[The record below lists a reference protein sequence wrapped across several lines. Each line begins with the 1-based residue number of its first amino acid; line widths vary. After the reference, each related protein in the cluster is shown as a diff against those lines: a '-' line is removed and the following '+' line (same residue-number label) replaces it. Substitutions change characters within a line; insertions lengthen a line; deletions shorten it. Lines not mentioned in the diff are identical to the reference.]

1 LTNPTTTPAFT
12 VADSERLAWE
22 LFSVKARGNPL
33 PSERDQNFALATSDG
48 QKFVLK
54 IAKSDEDRAVLE
66 LQNAVLKHLATH
78 APGLATPRLVPSRS
92 GQDIATVTDA
102 HARTYFVRLI
112 TWLEGALWV
121 DVAPHSP
128 ALLVSLGATV
138 AELDRAL
145 QGFAHPAMHR
155 ELYWDLKRA
164 NLALEHLALLPP
176 LQQTL
181 VRRFIAPW
189 WEIQWGV
196 LRHGLIHGDA
206 NDRNILVR
214 DNQVTGLIDFGDIV
228 YTAVVCDPA
237 IAMAYA
243 MLDCPDPLAAGAA
256 VLRGYHAR
264 FPLRVEEIQVIYALV
279 TARLC
284 TSLCYA
290 AYNARAKAG
299 DDYQQVT
306 AGPAGR
312 LFQQLAGLPPETPLR
327 VFREVCRSAAP

>member
-1 LTNPTTTPAFT
+1 MRAT
-12 VADSERLAWE
+12 
-22 LFSVKARGNPL
+22 GNPL
-33 PSERDQNFALATSDG
+33 PSERDQNFALRTSDG
-48 QKFVLK
+48 QRFVLK

-66 LQNAVLKHLATH
+66 LQNAALRHLASH
-78 APGLATPRLVPSRS
+78 AQGVATPRLVATKS
-92 GQDIATVTDA
+92 GQDIATVMDS
-102 HARTYFVRLI
+102 HARRHFVRLV

-128 ALLVSLGATV
+128 ALLASLGATV
-138 AELDRAL
+138 AQLDRAL
-145 QGFAHPAMHR
+145 QGFTHPAMHR

-164 NLALEHLALLPP
+164 DLALEHLGLMPP
-176 LQQTL
+176 RQQTL

-189 WEIQWGV
+189 WELQWGA

-214 DNQVTGLIDFGDIV
+214 DDQVAGLIDFGDMV
-228 YTAVVCDPA
+228 YSAIVCDPA

-243 MLDCPDPLAAGAA
+243 MLDCPDPVAAGAA

-264 FPLRVEEIQVIYALV
+264 FPLTLEEIQVIYPLV

-290 AYNARAKAG
+290 AYNARAKVG
-299 DDYQQVT
+299 DEYQQVT

-312 LFQQLAGLPPETPLR
+312 LFEQLAALPPDMPLQI
-327 VFREVCRSAAP
+327 FREACRSAVP